1 MRFSGTIPF
10 ERSLRLDE
18 AGDSGAI
25 LTQALG
31 CSPNSRREKTDD
43 DVAYSSRPSKQ
54 ARHLVSCVED

>member
-25 LTQALG
+25 LANVMNGEPLPTHRAKLVRGRIGQ
-31 CSPNSRREKTDD
+31 
-43 DVAYSSRPSKQ
+43 VA
-54 ARHLVSCVED
+54 H